1 MQDILRF
8 IDEQSSFKHSKQE
21 YKEALSFF
29 MRGHDHKKGSSSLRM
44 NIDDVCA
51 AMQKFTD
58 MTPETEIKGFENAHD
73 MQLLID
79 EV

>member
-1 MQDILRF
+1 
-8 IDEQSSFKHSKQE
+8 
-21 YKEALSFF
+21 

-79 EV
+79 EVKNDVDSGEVLRMVEIEESAKLLYKY